1 MGIPL
6 ILGEKL
12 HLYILTGERKRSP
25 KMISQVMEC
34 PGDDTFI
41 IAMPMLEGRLV
52 PVQTDREIRLAYYRE
67 NGVYEF
73 TERVVGRS
81 GGKLPSL
88 RVKAL
93 SGPVKSQRR
102 EYYRLNTVLPVN
114 IVIEPEGEEDAPRVV
129 KCLTL
134 DISAGGMRLASGRG
148 MKKDSPLTCELKLPG
163 KVLTLKATVIRST
176 AVYNEEYSYEIGVQ
190 FVELDEKV
198 RKEIIGYIFEQQIR
212 MIQKGLMR

>member
-1 MGIPL
+1 MDIAL
-6 ILGEKL
+6 NLGEKL
-12 HLYILTGERKRSP
+12 HLYVLAGDRKRSP
-25 KMISQVMEC
+25 VMVSQVMEC
-34 PGDDTFI
+34 PGGNIFI

-52 PVQTDREIRLAYYRE
+52 PVQTNKEVRLAYYRD

-73 TERVVGRS
+73 TAKVLGRS

-93 SGPVKSQRR
+93 TEPVKSQRR

-114 IVIEPEGEEDAPRVV
+114 IVIEPRGEEGAQAV
-129 KCLTL
+129 KCLSL

-148 MKKDSPLTCELKLPG
+148 LKKDSLLTCEMELSG
-163 KVLTLKATVIRST
+163 KAFKIKAKVIRST
-176 AVYNEEYSYEIGVQ
+176 AVYNEEYKYEIGVQ

-198 RKEIIGYIFEQQIR
+198 RKEIIGYIFEQQVK
-212 MIQKGLMR
+212 MIQKGLIR